1 MARNITKAEL
11 AERVKELER
20 EVSLLRRSFS
30 ERNRLDELFLE
41 TVGEAC
47 YLFDLKGNVMGFNRE
62 AQGMLG
68 YEPGELPG
76 LNYKRFTS
84 PETARR
90 LYECFHRIYTTGVPQ
105 RMVDY
110 EVIRKDGSRR
120 IHEMSAGLVRDERGD
135 PAGFRVLVR
144 DVTEQRLMKALLEE
158 GERRYRTIFENTG
171 TATIVIAADTTVLLA
186 NANFAR
192 LVGYS
197 KEEIEGKMS
206 WTVFVHPEDL
216 ERMRRYHF
224 MRREAPG
231 SAPTSYEFRLL
242 TRSGDTRHI
251 RVSLAMIPGTGE
263 SVASCMDITD
273 LKKAEEEARLSSR
286 RYQDILDSM
295 QEAYYEVDLKGNF
308 TFFNFRAIER
318 LGYTLEEL
326 NGMNYRRYMDE
337 ENARKVYEAFHG
349 VFLTGE
355 PVTGFAWELKDK
367 SGNPIFV
374 EASISLKRDESGS
387 PVGFRGVV
395 RDITEKRKAED
406 ELRASR
412 QRYRDI
418 LESMEEGYF
427 EVNLRGE
434 FVSFNEAA
442 MRMTSLS
449 AEELM
454 GMHYHAYAPP
464 ETARRMYE
472 TFNTVYRT
480 RRPMRMV
487 DYKVIHK
494 DGSLHDNELTVWPKL
509 DKNGEVVGFHTLVRD
524 VTERKKA
531 EDALRVSEERY
542 RAIFENTGSAS
553 ILIAEDTTVLLCNS
567 TFAKL
572 TGYSKE
578 EIEGKMS
585 WTVFVHEDDLE
596 RMKTHHV
603 QRRKD
608 PSLAPSSYEFRL
620 KTRSGEIRDM
630 LLSVVMIPGTKE
642 GVVSCLDITELKRTA
657 EALKRSE
664 ERFRDLAR
672 LLPETVFEADKTGR
686 LTFVNDI
693 SFATFGYT
701 REDLERGL
709 SLFDMIVPGER
720 EKAAETVARIM
731 AGHHLGLSE
740 YTAMR
745 KDGVTFPVLVHST
758 PIVQDGRVSGIR
770 GFLIDITEKKNLEPQ
785 LMRAQK
791 MEAIGTLA
799 GGIAHDFNNLLMG
812 ILGNVSLL
820 LAGVEE
826 GNPAYERLKSMEEY
840 VRRGSEL
847 TKQLL
852 GFARGGKYE
861 VKTTDMAGFVQRSA
875 EMFGRTKKDIRMHVK
890 AVEGLHPVEVD
901 RGQMDQVFLNLFVNA
916 WQAMPEGGDIF
927 ISLENSVLGED
938 EVAPHG
944 LRPGRYVKITVTDTG
959 VGMPPEIL
967 SRVFEPFFTTKE
979 RGRGTGLGLA
989 SVYGIVKNHGG
1000 FILVD
1005 SEKDVGTSFTIY
1017 LPASDK
1023 TPEKEEK
1030 KDEGVEK
1037 GSGTVL
1043 LVDDE
1048 DMILSVG
1055 RGMLER
1061 LGYTVIAAQGG
1072 REGVRLFGENAGKI
1086 DLVILDMVMPEF
1098 SGRETFEAMRRQD
1111 PGVKVLLSSGYSLD
1125 GQARQLMDSGCNG
1138 FIQKPFTM
1146 AELSKKISEILKE
1159 DRTQAA

>member
-1 MARNITKAEL
+1 MVEGQGRMRK
-11 AERVKELER
+11 
-20 EVSLLRRSFS
+20 
-30 ERNRLDELFLE
+30 
-41 TVGEAC
+41 
-47 YLFDLKGNVMGFNRE
+47 NVMCDE
-62 AQGMLG
+62 
-68 YEPGELPG
+68 EL
-76 LNYKRFTS
+76 YRVVF
-84 PETARR
+84 ETA
-90 LYECFHRIYTTGVPQ
+90 
-105 RMVDY
+105 
-110 EVIRKDGSRR
+110 
-120 IHEMSAGLVRDERGD
+120 
-135 PAGFRVLVR
+135 
-144 DVTEQRLMKALLEE
+144 
-158 GERRYRTIFENTG
+158 G
-171 TATIVIAADTTVLLA
+171 TAIIVIDEDTTILLA
-186 NANFAR
+186 NSHFEK
-192 LVGYS
+192 LSGYS
-197 KEEIEGKMS
+197 KEELEGRMS
-206 WTVFVHPEDL
+206 WTAFIAAEDVG
-216 ERMRRYHF
+216 RMKEYHEARRKD
-224 MRREAPG
+224 PG
-231 SAPTSYEFRLL
+231 SAPQQYEFVFVD
-242 TRSGDTRHI
+242 RSGGKRDI
-251 RVSLAMIPGTGE
+251 LLNVSLIPGTGR
-263 SVASCMDITD
+263 SVASCMDITERKEAERF
-273 LKKAEEEARLSSR
+273 LKKSEQNYRN
-286 RYQDILDSM
+286 ILESI
-295 QEAYYEVDLKGNF
+295 QEAYYEVDLEGNF
-308 TFFNFRAIER
+308 TFFNARAWQE
-318 LGYTLEEL
+318 LGYPEGRLL
-326 NGMNYRRYMDE
+326 GMNFRQYIHPDDVD
-337 ENARKVYEAFHG
+337 KVFEVYHK
-349 VFLTGE
+349 VF
-355 PVTGFAWELKDK
+355 VTGRPEGQVTFTVITHEGKAMPVETSVSLRKDET
-367 SGNPIFV
+367 GRV
-374 EASISLKRDESGS
+374 
-387 PVGFRGVV
+387 VGFKGVV
-395 RDITEKRKAED
+395 RDVSV
-406 ELRASR
+406 RAA
-412 QRYRDI
+412 Y
-418 LESMEEGYF
+418 
-427 EVNLRGE
+427 
-434 FVSFNEAA
+434 EAA
-442 MRMTSLS
+442 
-449 AEELM
+449 
-454 GMHYHAYAPP
+454 
-464 ETARRMYE
+464 
-472 TFNTVYRT
+472 
-480 RRPMRMV
+480 
-487 DYKVIHK
+487 
-494 DGSLHDNELTVWPKL
+494 
-509 DKNGEVVGFHTLVRD
+509 
-524 VTERKKA
+524 
-531 EDALRVSEERY
+531 LRESEERY
-542 RAIFENTGSAS
+542 RLLAENSSDVIWTLSLEGVFTYASPSVKTLAGYEPREIIGKRMEDFLTLESSSRMRRVLTYELGRSPDVRGMSGTFEMQIMTKDGALKDIEVTTSWILDDESRPVGLQGSA
-553 ILIAEDTTVLLCNS
+553 
-567 TFAKL
+567 
-572 TGYSKE
+572 
-578 EIEGKMS
+578 
-585 WTVFVHEDDLE
+585 
-596 RMKTHHV
+596 R
-603 QRRKD
+603 
-608 PSLAPSSYEFRL
+608 
-620 KTRSGEIRDM
+620 
-630 LLSVVMIPGTKE
+630 
-642 GVVSCLDITELKRTA
+642 DITMRKKA
-657 EALKRSE
+657 EEELKRSE
-664 ERFRDLAR
+664 ERFRDLAE
-672 LLPETVFEADKTGR
+672 LLPETVYEADLSGR
-686 LTFVNDI
+686 ITFVNK
-693 SFATFGYT
+693 AGLEQFGYT
-701 REDLERGL
+701 EEDVRGGLTVEDIVHPSDKGRLRENFLQVKAGRMTGL
-709 SLFDMIVPGER
+709 N
-720 EKAAETVARIM
+720 
-731 AGHHLGLSE
+731 E
-740 YTAMR
+740 YTVVR
-745 KDGVTFPVLVHST
+745 KDGTTFSGLARSSPVTR
-758 PIVQDGRVSGIR
+758 DGRVTGFR
-770 GFLIDITEKKNLEPQ
+770 GVLVDITEKKNLEAR
-785 LMRAQK
+785 LMHAQR

-799 GGIAHDFNNLLMG
+799 GGVAHDFNNLLMG